1 MANQVWRARKRLK
14 FLGLPWTFTVYTLN
28 EDKLLIDSGFFN
40 RKQEEIRLYRI
51 LDMTLERSFGQRIFG
66 LGSIVCNTSDQTTP
80 VIEIKNIKKSREVKE
95 TLSDLVE
102 RERVSKRVSA
112 REYMHECHDDFDG
125 DQDLDGDLDQD
136 LH

>member
-14 FLGLPWTFTVYTLN
+14 FFGLPWTFTVYTLN

-66 LGSIVCNTSDQTTP
+66 LGSIICNTSDQTTP
-80 VIEIKNIKKSREVKE
+80 VLEIKNVKKSKEVKE
-95 TLSDLVE
+95 ILSDLVE
-102 RERVSKRVSA
+102 KERVSKRVSA
-112 REYMHECHDDFDG
+112 REYMHEHGDDFDS
-125 DQDLDGDLDQD
+125 DHDEDIDHDLP
-136 LH
+136 